1 MQAEALLKLVEDVL
15 DERKALHVTTL
26 DVRGKTSITDYMVV
40 ATGTST
46 RHAKSLCDYVVE
58 KLKENGIQPLGMEG
72 EMGSDWVL
80 VDMGDVVLH
89 VMTGQAREFY
99 QLEKLWSVQGDKASG

>member
-1 MQAEALLKLVEDVL
+1 MQAEALLKLVEEVL

-46 RHAKSLCDYVVE
+46 RHARSLCEYVVE
-58 KLKENGIQPLGMEG
+58 KLKENGIQPLGLEG

-80 VDMGDVVLH
+80 LDMGDVVLH

-99 QLEKLWSVQGDKASG
+99 QLEKLWSVQGDKVGG

>member
-1 MQAEALLKLVEDVL
+1 MQAEELLKLVETVL
-15 DERKALHVTTL
+15 DERKALNVITL
-26 DVRGKTSITDYMVV
+26 DVRGKTSITDYMVL

-58 KLKENGIQPLGMEG
+58 KVKENGIQPLGMEG
-72 EMGSDWVL
+72 QLGSDWVL
-80 VDMGDVVLH
+80 VDLGDVVVH

-99 QLEKLWSVQGDKASG
+99 QLEKLWAVGANA